1 MEDWI
6 KDIYMNTSEIKPLS
20 DAMLSVGQA
29 YSIRD
34 DILDIENDIKGKQKK
49 IVYILAVQN
58 TDEAQSKKLNEIY
71 HKENITKNDIEEVK
85 DIFNKTNALMIAE
98 HLAKNLV
105 EQARNY
111 LKNIYPDLNKKQKVF
126 FNIFSDFVHLREF

>member
-1 MEDWI
+1 
-6 KDIYMNTSEIKPLS
+6 
-20 DAMLSVGQA
+20 
-29 YSIRD
+29 
-34 DILDIENDIKGKQKK
+34 
-49 IVYILAVQN
+49 
-58 TDEAQSKKLNEIY
+58 
-71 HKENITKNDIEEVK
+71 
-85 DIFNKTNALMIAE
+85 MIAE